1 MLKTHRFSIHMYT
14 QATIIE
20 FIRIWKIRKRYDI
33 GRGTCWGGGRSM
45 GSWKWETI
53 GEYDCRALYAWM
65 KFSKEEW
72 RNGREKSSYFTANE
86 IFLHYTY
93 QLGFVYNSLWKHL
106 VAPPI
111 SAPPM
116 LSIPSLKS
124 VFVTGVSVSIVS
136 NTVWFHSCSWNF
148 LGHWHP
154 LPWNCKALQKTA
166 SLKRGVACFLCGNP
180 GQDWT
185 CVHKRKCKQRFAQL
199 IGSKIAE
206 MASHYEQSG
215 NQQMTR
221 WC

>member
-1 MLKTHRFSIHMYT
+1 M
-14 QATIIE
+14 
-20 FIRIWKIRKRYDI
+20 
-33 GRGTCWGGGRSM
+33 
-45 GSWKWETI
+45 I

-72 RNGREKSSYFTANE
+72 RKGRERRSYFTVNE

-106 VAPPI
+106 AAPPI
-111 SAPPM
+111 SAPPI
-116 LSIPSLKS
+116 LSLSSLKS
-124 VFVTGVSVSIVS
+124 VFVTGVFLFCPVCIIS
-136 NTVWFHSCSWNF
+136 NTVWFHSFSWKF

-154 LPWNCKALQKTA
+154 LPWNCKAHQKTT

-185 CVHKRKCKQRFAQL
+185 RVHKRKCKQRFAQL